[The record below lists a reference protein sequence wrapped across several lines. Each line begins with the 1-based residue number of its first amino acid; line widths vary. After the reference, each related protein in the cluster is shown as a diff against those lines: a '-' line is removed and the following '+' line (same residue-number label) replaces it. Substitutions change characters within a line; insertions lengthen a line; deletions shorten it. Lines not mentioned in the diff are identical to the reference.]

1 MKKISIL
8 FFIGVAVALTS
19 QLYLNFIVD
28 GFRVSTSV
36 VLFPILLIT
45 YCKDVNPI
53 VAGTV
58 TGTMVFV
65 LRTSI
70 LLIRRTHIFASVAIV
85 YPASLFYF
93 FYGLIFKI
101 NTKNKY
107 SIDYNRVFLNILM
120 SDFFSNILEIGL
132 RLKFKFH
139 IKELNFYV
147 ILFFI
152 AMTRATIAYAILLII
167 RQYKNLLTKEE
178 HEKRYQNIV
187 LLISDLKSEIYFMRK
202 NIDDIENVMSNAYIL
217 YENLSTANINNN
229 IKKLSLNITK
239 DIHELKKDYI
249 RVISGIESTLIDKL
263 DIEYM
268 SFKDILYI
276 LKENTYRI
284 LGEVKNKINLDF
296 SYDVDFTTKQHF
308 QLMSILS
315 NLVNNSI
322 EAIEK
327 LNINGV
333 IRIVQGILDD
343 NYVFYV
349 IDNGAGISKEDVEYI
364 FDPGFSTKY
373 DYETGDI
380 YRGVGLTNVKYL
392 IEEIFY
398 GSIDVSS
405 SLKSG
410 TTFKITIPKKSLG
423 E

>member
-1 MKKISIL
+1 MKKVSIL
-8 FFIGVAVALTS
+8 FFVGIAVALTS
-19 QLYLNFIVD
+19 QLYMNFIVD
-28 GFRVSTSV
+28 DFRVSTSV
-36 VLFPILLIT
+36 ILFPILLIT
-45 YCKDVNPI
+45 YCKDINSF
-53 VAGTV
+53 VAGIV
-58 TGTMVFV
+58 TGVMVFV
-65 LRTSI
+65 VRTSI
-70 LLIRRTHIFASVAIV
+70 LLIRGANVFSSMAIV
-85 YPASLFYF
+85 FPAALFYI

-101 NTKNKY
+101 SIKNRY
-107 SIDYNRVFLNILM
+107 SIDYNKVFLIIII
-120 SDFFSNILEIGL
+120 SDFVSNILEVGI
-132 RLKFKFH
+132 RLKFKFY
-139 IKELNFYV
+139 INDINFYI

-167 RQYKNLLTKEE
+167 KQYKNLLTKEE

-202 NIDDIENVMSNAYIL
+202 NIDDIENVMSNAYRL

-249 RVISGIESTLIDKL
+249 RVISGIESTLTDKL
-263 DIEYM
+263 DVEHM
-268 SFKDILYI
+268 SLNDILYI

-284 LGEVKNKINLDF
+284 LREVKNVINLDF
-296 SYDVDFTTKQHF
+296 SYDTDFTTKQHF
-308 QLMSILS
+308 QLMSIFS

-333 IRIVQGILDD
+333 IQIVQGFKDD
-343 NYVFYV
+343 NYIFYV
-349 IDNGAGISKEDVEYI
+349 IDNGIGISKDDVEYI

-373 DYETGDI
+373 DYTTGDI

-392 IEEIFY
+392 IEEIFN
-398 GSIDVSS
+398 GSINVSS
-405 SLKSG
+405 NQKSG
-410 TTFKITIPKKSLG
+410 TTFEIIIPKECLG